1 MDDVAQELQFIVEEE
16 KNGIRL
22 DQFLAGKLPDV
33 SRSFLQ
39 KKIKGGKVSVD
50 GKAVKAGW

>member
-39 KKIKGGKVSVD
+39 KKIKFD
-50 GKAVKAGW
+50 FLY